1 MKSNTAVLTNPDNM
15 KPSYRWI
22 DQFAKKIFLSKFE
35 QICHG
40 KLTVKEGRSEYVFG
54 DNKSGLPL
62 CATITV
68 HEPSFYSDVIFGGT
82 VGSGEAYMARTWDC
96 QQLTDLV
103 RIIVRNQHV
112 LDSIDGGFGKLMLP
126 LHKVFHRLHRN
137 SLSGSRKNIEAH
149 YDLGNEMFE
158 LFLDP
163 TMMYSSG
170 IFENENVTMEQASLA
185 KLDRICQKLQ
195 LTEND
200 HVLEIG
206 TGWGGFAIYAAKNYG
221 CKVTTTTISE
231 EQYNYA
237 KQQIE
242 KQGLTEKIT
251 LLCEDYRK
259 LSGSYDKL
267 VSIEMIEAVGHA
279 YYKNYFQHCSKLLK
293 PDGMMLLQSI
303 TIADQ
308 RYQTAKKEVDFIQ
321 RYIFPGGCLPS
332 VNIIADNVTKHTD
345 MRFYQLEDI
354 GQHYATTLA
363 RWRERFFNNLQHIHN
378 LGYSE
383 TFSRMW
389 EFYLCYCEGGFK
401 ENSIGTIQLLLTKPH
416 CKREPALNISGAK
429 LKNRLASR

>member
-1 MKSNTAVLTNPDNM
+1 MKSNTAVLTTSNNL
-15 KPSYRWI
+15 KTSYRWI
-22 DQFAKKIFLSKFE
+22 DEFAKKIFLSKFE
-35 QICHG
+35 KISFG
-40 KLTVKEGRSEYVFG
+40 KLTLKEGKCEYVFG
-54 DNKSGLPL
+54 NEDSELPL
-62 CATITV
+62 NVTLTV
-68 HEPSFYSDVIFGGT
+68 HEPSFYCDVIFGGT
-82 VGSGEAYMARTWDC
+82 VGAGEAYMARSWDC
-96 QQLTDLV
+96 QQLTELV

-112 LDSIDGGFGKLMLP
+112 LDSIDGGLGKLMLP
-126 LHKVFHRLHRN
+126 LHKGFHFLHRN

-158 LFLDP
+158 QFLDP

-170 IFENENVTMEQASLA
+170 IFEKEDATMEQASLA

-195 LTEND
+195 LSEND

-206 TGWGGFAIYAAKNYG
+206 TGWGAFAIYAAKNYG

-231 EQYNYA
+231 EQYAYA
-237 KQQIE
+237 KQRIE
-242 KQGLTEKIT
+242 EEGLSEKIS
-251 LLCEDYRK
+251 LLCEDYRS

-279 YYKNYFQHCSKLLK
+279 YYKNYFEHCSKLLK
-293 PDGMMLLQSI
+293 ANGMMLLQSI

-308 RYQTAKKEVDFIQ
+308 RYQIAKKEVDFIQ

-332 VNIIADNVTKHTD
+332 VNVIAENVTKHTD
-345 MRFYQLEDI
+345 MRFYHLEDI
-354 GQHYATTLA
+354 GQHYAVTLSK
-363 RWRERFFNNLQHIHN
+363 WRERFFSNLQQIHN

-401 ENSIGTIQLLLTKPH
+401 ENSIGTIQLLLTKPN
-416 CKREPALNISGAK
+416 CKRQSALAFH
-429 LKNRLASR
+429 